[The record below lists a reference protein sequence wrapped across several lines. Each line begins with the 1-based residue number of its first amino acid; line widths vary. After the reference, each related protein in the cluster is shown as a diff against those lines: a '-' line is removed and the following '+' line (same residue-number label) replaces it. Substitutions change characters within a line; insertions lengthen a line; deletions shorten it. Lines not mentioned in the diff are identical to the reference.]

1 MTPPYFH
8 KCVCVCR
15 LIYLIAISF
24 VHTYTH
30 SHQEII
36 SYTLKAEAVLWIINN
51 WMPKICIVADVG
63 GGGGGDW

>member
-1 MTPPYFH
+1 M
-8 KCVCVCR
+8 CVSANLFNSDQFCTY
-15 LIYLIAISF
+15 I
-24 VHTYTH
+24 YTH